1 MSADVRDAWTVPG
14 VHEIA
19 PGVHRIVCP
28 LPGDGLKAVNVY
40 ALTGGDGI
48 ALIDT
53 GWRSD
58 AIIAALEDGFATL
71 GASLRDLT
79 AIVSTHSHYDH
90 YGLSAYLRELSGAP
104 VYLGEHERANLGSA
118 IVREEFDR
126 YLADRR
132 ALLLRHG
139 ARTLADELAAIGF
152 TFEQLQRRGFAS
164 WPDRWV
170 GDGERLEVGG
180 RVLEARLTPGH
191 SRGHLMFLS
200 DDLLFAGDHVLP
212 LITPSLGFEAFTD
225 GHALEAFLASLHA
238 SRDLPAR
245 LVAPGHGPVFEDL
258 AGRFDELLA
267 HHDTRLAA
275 CLDALADGPRTAHEV
290 AGRLTWT
297 RRERPFADMDLFN
310 RMLATTETITH
321 LELLADRG
329 DAAREVEG
337 DVVRYAVALTVWSKT
352 SAPFSI
358 R

>member
-1 MSADVRDAWTVPG
+1 LSRYAWTEPG
-14 VHEIA
+14 VHAVA

-28 LPGDGLKAVNVY
+28 LPNDGLKAVNVY
-40 ALTGGDGI
+40 ALTGDDGI

-53 GWRSD
+53 GWRTD
-58 AIIAALEDGFATL
+58 AITAALTEGFAAL
-71 GASLRDLT
+71 GASLSDLT

-90 YGLSAYLRELSGAP
+90 YGLAAYLRELSGAP
-104 VYLGEHERANLGSA
+104 VYLGEHERLNLASA
-118 IVREEFDR
+118 IEREEFER
-126 YLADRR
+126 YIADRR

-152 TFEQLQRRGFAS
+152 TFEQVQRRGFAS

-170 GDGERLEVGG
+170 ADGERLNVGG

-212 LITPSLGFEAFTD
+212 HITPSLGFEAFTD
-225 GHALEAFLASLHA
+225 GHALEAFLASLRA

-245 LVAPGHGPVFEDL
+245 LVLPGHGPVFEDL
-258 AGRFDELLA
+258 SGRVDELVA
-267 HHDTRLAA
+267 HHDARLAA
-275 CLDALADGPRTAHEV
+275 CADALASGPLTAHEV

-321 LELLADRG
+321 LELLARRG
-329 DAAREVEG
+329 DVTREQQEG
-337 DVVRYAVALTVWSKT
+337 VVRYAAVSTVWSKT
-352 SAPFSI
+352 SAPSSI